1 MNVVSLFRL
10 YLLRATYLF
19 VVAGLAATIWPPIL
33 HHTKAWP
40 LMNGVVCSL
49 LATVSI
55 LAAWGIR
62 YPLQML
68 PVLLLELIWKS
79 IWLIS
84 VALPLWS
91 AGEMDAR
98 TSSTVVDCLVGV
110 ILMPIV
116 IPWRYVFTNYV
127 KRPGD
132 RWRSAPIRSAAAQH
146 SALGLEHQKNS

>member
-1 MNVVSLFRL
+1 MNDVSLFRL

-19 VVAGLAATIWPPIL
+19 VVVGLATTVWPPVL
-33 HHTKAWP
+33 HHTKVWP
-40 LMNGVVCSL
+40 LMSGVVCCL
-49 LATVSI
+49 LAAVSI

-68 PVLLLELIWKS
+68 PVLLFELIWKS

-84 VALPLWS
+84 VALPLSS

-98 TSSTVVDCLVGV
+98 TYSTVIDCLVGV
-110 ILMPIV
+110 ILMPIA
-116 IPWRYVFTNYV
+116 IPWSYVFANYV

-132 RWRSAPIRSAAAQH
+132 RWRSAPITANATQPSSGTVQP
-146 SALGLEHQKNS
+146 

>member
-1 MNVVSLFRL
+1 MSDVSLFRL

-19 VVAGLAATIWPPIL
+19 VVVGLALTVWPPVL
-33 HHTKAWP
+33 QHTNAWP
-40 LMNGVVCSL
+40 LMSGVVCCL
-49 LATVSI
+49 LAAVSI

-68 PVLLLELIWKS
+68 PVLLFELIWKS

-84 VALPLWS
+84 VALPLWF
-91 AGEMDAR
+91 AGAMDAR

-116 IPWRYVFTNYV
+116 IPWSYVFTNYV
-127 KRPGD
+127 KKRGD
-132 RWRSAPIRSAAAQH
+132 RWRSAPIPANASEPSSSTVQP
-146 SALGLEHQKNS
+146 

>member
-1 MNVVSLFRL
+1 MTPVSLFRL

-19 VVAGLAATIWPPIL
+19 VAVGLALTVWPSVL

-40 LMNGVVCSL
+40 LMSGVVSCL
-49 LATVSI
+49 LAAVSI
-55 LAAWGIR
+55 LAALGIR

-68 PVLLLELIWKS
+68 PVLLFELLWKA

-84 VALPLWS
+84 VALPLWT

-110 ILMPIV
+110 VLMPIA
-116 IPWRYVFTNYV
+116 IPWRYVFLNYV
-127 KRPGD
+127 KRPGAP
-132 RWRSAPIRSAAAQH
+132 WRSAPTPEPASVSDAV
-146 SALGLEHQKNS
+146 

>member
-1 MNVVSLFRL
+1 MSGVSLFRL

-19 VVAGLAATIWPPIL
+19 VAVGLAMTVWPPVL

-40 LMNGVVCSL
+40 LMNGVVWCL
-49 LATVSI
+49 LAAVSI

-68 PVLLLELIWKS
+68 PVLLFELIWKS

-98 TSSTVVDCLVGV
+98 TSSTVVDCFVGV

-116 IPWRYVFTNYV
+116 IPWSYVFVNYV
-127 KRPGD
+127 KKPGD
-132 RWRSAPIRSAAAQH
+132 RWRSAPIPANASPP
-146 SALGLEHQKNS
+146 SSGTVEP